1 MRRPPRTRRSN
12 RTVRLALALSLAL
25 VAALGLVSLPPSLS
39 AQAAVRTAA
48 LVGSLQSEL
57 GCPGDWQPD
66 CAQTEL
72 AKDPSGTTY
81 SAVFSVPQGSWEFK
95 VAINDSWDE
104 SYRADGT
111 KGDANSPLVLAGTT
125 EVRVVYDDTT
135 HKTTITP
142 TDLGGD
148 QVTAADRRLATDS
161 LRNGLTKER
170 FYFVMADR
178 FANGSTANDKGG
190 LTGDRLATGST
201 RRTRASTTAVT
212 SRGSR
217 TSSTTSRA
225 WARPRSG

>member
-1 MRRPPRTRRSN
+1 MHRPPRTRRSN

-72 AKDPSGTTY
+72 AKDPTGTTY
-81 SAVFSVPQGSWEFK
+81 SAMFSVPQGTWEYK
-95 VAINDSWDE
+95 IAINDSWDE
-104 SYRADGT
+104 SYGADGT
-111 KGDANSPLVLAGTT
+111 KGESNSPLVLAGTA

-135 HKTTITP
+135 HKTTVTP

-170 FYFVMADR
+170 FYFLMADR
-178 FANGSTANDKGG
+178 FANGSTANDRV
-190 LTGDRLATGST
+190 D
-201 RRTRASTTAVT
+201 
-212 SRGSR
+212 
-217 TSSTTSRA
+217 
-225 WARPRSG
+225 